1 MSRLFFSKREVDF
14 VSDITKEFMK
24 DIVGESIFYFAISE
38 TNDLIEEKNS
48 TMIEG

>member
-24 DIVGESIFYFAISE
+24 DVVGESIFYFANANQSF
-38 TNDLIEEKNS
+38 NIEFL
-48 TMIEG
+48 